1 MLEGLKKLI
10 YILEQVNFNE
20 RQPQSTLINVVKVRI
35 LLVVEYFGSEKFYF
49 SESQF
54 LDISCND
61 GMKKRFFNIVLIFRD
76 SLDNG

>member
-20 RQPQSTLINVVKVRI
+20 RQPQSTLIDVVKVRI

-49 SESQF
+49 
-54 LDISCND
+54 
-61 GMKKRFFNIVLIFRD
+61 
-76 SLDNG
+76 